1 MHTPEEYYAIMHA
14 PHGEEAIT
22 ASRES
27 PSGGAPSVVKA
38 MAEYHLGRYARWTD
52 PAGTLKALANV
63 NGSTAADAM
72 WHQSQPKAWNSVYQ
86 GSARVERMGAELQ
99 IILL

>member
-1 MHTPEEYYAIMHA
+1 
-14 PHGEEAIT
+14 
-22 ASRES
+22 
-27 PSGGAPSVVKA
+27 

-86 GSARVERMGAELQ
+86 RSARVERMGAELQ